1 MTDQNILPIGTA
13 VVLNNGSETKIK
25 SYKRGWYTG
34 ENKVKFRAKQITETP
49 DIDDEEE
56 LEAEVEALEEET
68 ENQEVE
74 RELEDGEDEDEGDNH
89 QSMSQTL
96 KKYSKEYV
104 KVQSYSGRK
113 SLVSDNDL
121 SSALAGLDP
130 ATVIYFVEKILGFEK
145 DELLAKYAHL
155 NPGQKRMTAG
165 NRLRAAIKR
174 GDITEDDAI
183 QAIAEG

>member
-74 RELEDGEDEDEGDNH
+74 RELEDGEDEDEEDDR
-89 QSMSQTL
+89 QTMSQTL
-96 KKYSKEYV
+96 KKYSQMYIKAE
-104 KVQSYSGRK
+104 SYSGRK

-121 SSALAGLDP
+121 SAALAGLDP
-130 ATVIYFVEKILGFEK
+130 ATVIYFAEKILDFPEG
-145 DELLAKYAHL
+145 ELLAKYAHL

-174 GDITEDDAI
+174 GDITEEEVI
-183 QAIAEG
+183 QTIAEG